1 MATRDSL
8 WTGACGICS
17 RPMDRDLRHPD
28 PFSKSIDHIIPLAL
42 GGTHEAAN
50 LQWAHLICNIRKG
63 ARMPD

>member
-1 MATRDSL
+1 MATRREQPRRGHSL
-8 WTGACGICS
+8 VAAGFA
-17 RPMDRDLRHPD
+17 LAAAEH
-28 PFSKSIDHIIPLAL
+28 HIIPLAL